1 MELARSAGVS
11 RARGLTA
18 SLLTAG
24 VAVVTS
30 LLVGLLAVPAPDG
43 SEPVLLWL
51 FTLLPG
57 RALTWVFDKLLRAAR
72 RHPCRDVSPAERSP
86 GRAV

>member
-30 LLVGLLAVPAPDG
+30 LVVGLPAVPALDG

-51 FTLLPG
+51 FALLPVG
-57 RALTWVFDKLLRAAR
+57 R
-72 RHPCRDVSPAERSP
+72 
-86 GRAV
+86 